1 MRQELPGRNLP
12 GAGTPDMYLVHL
24 VFFCHMEH
32 QVKNK
37 SHNSKTPT
45 PTTPTTN
52 TNHQQDISTWLICN
66 SCRASAKKTGY
77 LIIGRWIGEV
87 SKKVALFSLLNNY
100 LEKLVK
106 GRR

>member
-1 MRQELPGRNLP
+1 MWYTWYLLD
-12 GAGTPDMYLVHL
+12 TPDMYLVHL
-24 VFFCHMEH
+24 VFFCHREH
-32 QVKNK
+32 QEQITQLQHQINLI
-37 SHNSKTPT
+37 
-45 PTTPTTN
+45 N
-52 TNHQQDISTWLICN
+52 TNHQQYISTWLICN
-66 SCRASAKKTGY
+66 SCRALAKNTGY